1 MNAPHKLQPGDA
13 MPQVDGML
21 PNPGKLPR
29 EAIGKRVTVEL
40 RNGRV
45 CHNWAA
51 DGQSGCRWTL
61 TNNDWDIAFYEVLK

>member
-1 MNAPHKLQPGDA
+1 MSALHKLHPGDA
-13 MPQVDGML
+13 MPKVDGML
-21 PNPGKLPR
+21 PNPGRCPR
-29 EAIGKRVTVEL
+29 EAIGKRVNIEL

-61 TNNDWDIAFYEVLK
+61 TNNDWDIAFYEVMK